1 MRRIK
6 ACKIY
11 KDYVNNA
18 RQDANKQNEE
28 KMQHMWKIQNMY
40 NMLNKTDEQINKMQ
54 FL

>member
-18 RQDANKQNEE
+18 TQDANKQNEE
-28 KMQHMWKIQNMY
+28 KMQRMWKIQNMY
-40 NMLNKTDEQINKMQ
+40 IMLNKTDEQINKMQ
-54 FL
+54 CL